1 MLGEKIG
8 SLTAS
13 ASHKALPV
21 DGALPKFETSATGGG
36 TLAGAEVQMLATYS
50 SDMRADGTLYGE
62 CPNQGVVMTQDGVAT
77 FRASGVG
84 AFTAE
89 GGATFRGV
97 VYFQASAPS
106 LSSLNGTCGVYHWD
120 VDAEGNATWE
130 IWEWK

>member
-8 SLTAS
+8 SLTAN
-13 ASHKALPV
+13 AAHKTLPA
-21 DGALPKFETSATGGG
+21 DGALPKFETSATGSG
-36 TLAGAEVQMLATYS
+36 TLAGAEVQFLATYS
-50 SDMRADGTLYGE
+50 AEMRADGTLYGE

-106 LSSLNGTCGVYHWD
+106 LSSLNGVCGVYHWD
-120 VDAEGNATWE
+120 VDAEGTATWE
-130 IWEWK
+130 LWEWK